1 MQCLDELRSTKL
13 KSVREDALKVLRDK
27 ANNIY
32 KEVKESSFHVRIAFN
47 VTLRTGFYISQY
59 LSPTSTNLLNIDAGL
74 IEALTIRL
82 NDTTIS
88 PDVSWFESICKY
100 VYEKIKNEDVF
111 LNNFY
116 QSSAYRKLLL
126 ELEFCGNMNVD
137 TELDSH
143 LTSANLSQTD
153 TGSDS
158 NSGDLPFDD
167 EIDFVLDSTIVPMTP
182 FTSASIAAAAV
193 NMAKVPIKSTPQHK
207 SPSSVQQSK
216 AIDVTKLDRNCESPL
231 KRSPNNNNLLMVTA
245 TKHARSQ
252 SDCTGLVQSIQ
263 QDIRVEPLSNLDI
276 NPLGAPSS
284 HQTNEKL
291 TPNASSGRLT
301 PIPRVATGISSDVEI
316 CDQHRVSAKI
326 INTAINCE
334 GQFAVYAIHV
344 TVVENNQ
351 QESWHIYRRYSKFL
365 ELKKALVKRV
375 SGHFDDEKKNYPMN
389 L

>member
-1 MQCLDELRSTKL
+1 M
-13 KSVREDALKVLRDK
+13 
-27 ANNIY
+27 
-32 KEVKESSFHVRIAFN
+32 
-47 VTLRTGFYISQY
+47 
-59 LSPTSTNLLNIDAGL
+59 SPTSTNLLNIDAGL

-82 NDTTIS
+82 NDTSIS

-143 LTSANLSQTD
+143 LTSTTISQTD

-167 EIDFVLDSTIVPMTP
+167 EIDFILDSTIVSMTP
-182 FTSASIAAAAV
+182 FSTASMAEADA
-193 NMAKVPIKSTPQHK
+193 NMAKVPFESIAQQK
-207 SPSSVQQSK
+207 SPSSGQHSK
-216 AIDVTKLDRNCESPL
+216 AIDAATLDRNCESPS
-231 KRSPNNNNLLMVTA
+231 KRPQNSNLLMVNTTAA
-245 TKHARSQ
+245 TKHSRSQ

-263 QDIRVEPLSNLDI
+263 QDFRIEPFSNPYID
-276 NPLGAPSS
+276 PLGALGPPQS
-284 HQTNEKL
+284 NEKAML
-291 TPNASSGRLT
+291 NLGDRLT
-301 PIPRVATGISSDVEI
+301 PIHRVPSTVSTELEI
-316 CDQHRVSAKI
+316 CDQQRVSAKI

-344 TVVENNQ
+344 SVVENNQ

-375 SGHFDDEKKNYPMN
+375 CDLKKKILKFIPKKLRLHFRFSDSSIHRLRTFHFQQRKHFKIHSDQCWSIVWKF
-389 L
+389 

>member
-1 MQCLDELRSTKL
+1 M
-13 KSVREDALKVLRDK
+13 A
-27 ANNIY
+27 
-32 KEVKESSFHVRIAFN
+32 
-47 VTLRTGFYISQY
+47 
-59 LSPTSTNLLNIDAGL
+59 PTSTNLLNIDAGL

-82 NDTTIS
+82 NDAAIS
-88 PDVSWFESICKY
+88 PDVAWFESICKY

-143 LTSANLSQTD
+143 LASTTQTD

-167 EIDFVLDSTIVPMTP
+167 EIDFVLDSNIVPMAP

-193 NMAKVPIKSTPQHK
+193 NMAKVPMKSAPPQK
-207 SPSSVQQSK
+207 SPSSGQHTK
-216 AIDVTKLDRNCESPL
+216 ATDTTKLDRNSESPS
-231 KRSPNNNNLLMVTA
+231 KRWQNNNLLMVTPTAA
-245 TKHARSQ
+245 TKHSRSQ

-263 QDIRVEPLSNLDI
+263 QDIRIEPFTNLSID
-276 NPLGAPSS
+276 PLGALGPV
-284 HQTNEKL
+284 QINEKTSL
-291 TPNASSGRLT
+291 HASNRLT
-301 PIPRVATGISSDVEI
+301 PIHRVPSSSSTEVEI
-316 CDQHRVSAKI
+316 CDQQRVTAKI

-375 SGHFDDEKKNYPMN
+375 RNKFNGSACV
-389 L
+389 

>member
-1 MQCLDELRSTKL
+1 M
-13 KSVREDALKVLRDK
+13 
-27 ANNIY
+27 
-32 KEVKESSFHVRIAFN
+32 HRIDLSDFCP
-47 VTLRTGFYISQY
+47 QY
-59 LSPTSTNLLNIDAGL
+59 LSATSTNLLNIDAGL
-74 IEALTIRL
+74 IEALNIRL
-82 NDTTIS
+82 NDTSIS

-116 QSSAYRKLLL
+116 QSTAYRKLLL

-143 LTSANLSQTD
+143 LTSTTLSQAD

-167 EIDFVLDSTIVPMTP
+167 EIDFVLDSTIVPMAPP
-182 FTSASIAAAAV
+182 FTSAPIAMAAV
-193 NMAKVPIKSTPQHK
+193 GMAKVPLKTNSQQK
-207 SPSSVQQSK
+207 SPSSAQNSKTIADTTKSDKNSVSPSKRTQS
-216 AIDVTKLDRNCESPL
+216 
-231 KRSPNNNNLLMVTA
+231 NNLLTVSA
-245 TKHARSQ
+245 TKHYRSQ

-263 QDIRVEPLSNLDI
+263 QDIRDETFSNFGID
-276 NPLGAPSS
+276 PLGAISP
-284 HQTNEKL
+284 HQTNEKPL
-291 TPNASSGRLT
+291 MNLSDRLT
-301 PIPRVATGISSDVEI
+301 SQTIHRSIASNIPTEVEMNN
-316 CDQHRVSAKI
+316 DQQRMSAKI

-344 TVVENNQ
+344 IVIENNQ

-375 SGHFDDEKKNYPMN
+375 SKHCKSHEWLKGLKSKFCIITSISVSINCTSSVSGKENISKYTTIGA
-389 L
+389 